1 MKYQSKFLNIMAER
15 GFIHQ
20 QTDESGLD
28 AYLAECEK
36 SGEPAVAY
44 IGFDCTAQSLHV
56 GSLLQ
61 IMCLRWFQQCG
72 HKPIVLIGGGTTKI
86 GDPSGK
92 DESRK
97 LLDDA
102 AIEENK
108 KGIRQNFESF
118 IDFGKAEMLDNAEWI
133 DTLNYPQ
140 FLREVGR
147 HFSVNR
153 MLSMDSVKLRLERE
167 QHLSFLEFNYMVFQA
182 YDFAY
187 LAKKH
192 SCRLQIGG
200 SDQYGNIVMGV
211 DLSRKFAS
219 NVSNLVSE
227 IHGVTSDLARHK
239 ITATSDRTSEHSDGE
254 GVFGL
259 TTPLITTSSGAKM
272 GKTAAGAVWLNPE
285 MLPPYDYWQ
294 FWRNTEDADVG
305 RFLRFFTDL
314 PMDEVARL
322 EALEGAGINEAKKVL
337 ANEATKMLHG
347 AEAAKLAAETA
358 QKTFEQ
364 GGIGDDL
371 PEVTVSQAELAAG
384 IPAFK
389 LWHMAGLASSGGE
402 ARRLIQGGGAKV
414 NDVKVED
421 ENQPITD
428 AALTAEGY
436 IKLSAGK
443 KKHAILRVA

>member
-1 MKYQSKFLNIMAER
+1 MHER

-28 AYLAECEK
+28 AYLHGHEQAGT
-36 SGEPAVAY
+36 SGVAY
-44 IGFDCTAQSLHV
+44 IGFDCTANSLHV

-61 IMCLRWFQQCG
+61 IMALRWFQQCG
-72 HKPIVLIGGGTTKI
+72 HKPIVLLGGGTTKI

-118 IDFGKAEMLDNAEWI
+118 IELNSNQKNNALMLDNAQWL
-133 DTLNYPQ
+133 DDLNYPQ

-153 MLSMDSVKLRLERE
+153 MLTMDSVKLRLERD
-167 QHLSFLEFNYMVFQA
+167 QHLSFLEFNYMIFQA
-182 YDFAY
+182 YDFTV
-187 LAKKH
+187 LADKYG
-192 SCRLQIGG
+192 CRLQIGG
-200 SDQYGNIVMGV
+200 SDQWGNIVQGA
-211 DLSRKFAS
+211 DLHWSLYQLEKVKRSKGHI
-219 NVSNLVSE
+219 NKSE
-227 IHGVTSDLARHK
+227 SQLFEEHK
-239 ITATSDRTSEHSDGE
+239 KEKEQHK
-254 GVFGL
+254 VFGL
-259 TTPLITTSSGAKM
+259 TTPLITTASGAKM
-272 GKTAAGAVWLNPE
+272 GKTADGAIWLNPE
-285 MLPPYDYWQ
+285 MLSPYDYWQ

-314 PMDEVARL
+314 PMDKITEL
-322 EALEGAGINEAKKVL
+322 EALEGAEINEAKKVL
-337 ANEATKMLHG
+337 ANEATAMLHG
-347 AEAAKLAAETA
+347 EQAAKDAAETA

-364 GGIGDDL
+364 GTVGDDL
-371 PEVTVSQAELAAG
+371 PEFTVSQAELAEG

-389 LWHMAGLASSGGE
+389 LWHMAGLASSGKE
-402 ARRLIQGGGAKV
+402 ARRLISGGGARL
-414 NDVKVED
+414 NDEKVEN
-421 ENQPITD
+421 EMQLITTE
-428 AALTAEGY
+428 AITSEGY
-436 IKLSAGK
+436 AKLSAGK